1 MGIYSTGRVGFGFSA
16 GAAWKQLQV
25 QREKSKAAREN
36 FLANNA
42 ALTSTFSSANDSAM
56 LGAGDLAAKAAI
68 HRLNQAAVD
77 KVKQNQMD
85 AAKNASVWKN
95 APAKTSVSSGDVTV
109 DFSGDTIKL
118 SNGTMLN
125 IKTGKPAGEYL
136 TLSDGSQIDLKT
148 GHKVIVTA

>member
-1 MGIYSTGRVGFGFSA
+1 MGISSTGRYGFGFSSST
-16 GAAWKQLQV
+16 AWKQLEA
-25 QREKSKAAREN
+25 QRAKSKAARED
-36 FLANNA
+36 FLANSS
-42 ALTSTFSSANDSAM
+42 ALSSAFSSANDSAM

-95 APAKTSVSSGDVTV
+95 APAKTAVSSGDVTV
-109 DFSGDTIKL
+109 DFTGDTIKL

-125 IKTGKPAGEYL
+125 IKTGKPAGDYL